1 MTTRRGTIR
10 FTLDLPRD
18 LHKALRRYAVETD
31 MHASEILRE
40 LLRDFLASKAAGDRA
55 VEAALYRR
63 GYDAGAAA
71 ERDRIAQAIQ
81 ITRTNRPGLPTS
93 PPASRQ
99 STAQPPS
106 EKSDRPAPGCE

>member
-1 MTTRRGTIR
+1 MATSRRGTTR

-18 LHKALRRYAVETD
+18 LHKALRRYAVEND
-31 MHASEILRE
+31 MHASDILRE
-40 LLRDFLASKAAGDRA
+40 LLRDFLASKTAGDKA

-81 ITRTNRPGLPTS
+81 LTRSDRPGLPTAPPINRSVPDS
-93 PPASRQ
+93 PL
-99 STAQPPS
+99 
-106 EKSDRPAPGCE
+106 PGRN